1 MSLSSRETV
10 LQILSS
16 VANIENALADAI
28 NVQTKILSKGNFKA
42 EQLETYTGNLIKL
55 IALSIRK
62 ELALDIILQDVL
74 EAGDMIN
81 NPQPK

>member
-1 MSLSSRETV
+1 MSLSSRETI

-42 EQLETYTGNLIKL
+42 DQLETFTENLIKL

-62 ELALDIILQDVL
+62 ELALDIILQDII
-74 EAGDMIN
+74 EAGDMVN

>member
-1 MSLSSRETV
+1 MSSSSRETI
-10 LQILSS
+10 LDILSS

-42 EQLETYTGNLIKL
+42 EQLELFTDNLMKL

-62 ELALDIILQDVL
+62 ELALDIILQDII
-74 EAGDMIN
+74 EAAEMVTP
-81 NPQPK
+81 PQPK